1 MKPTFSTIDDQLGD
15 VCDDCTIID
24 IGIKI
29 ETLTSKDAFNLNFK
43 CQTKCLEYRDSTLF
57 FIDQLWS
64 FSCKSILLDVDSI
77 EDFKNNMKL
86 VLVFEKL
93 PKGAPGLFCQIL
105 DLIGGVLQI
114 DQNRMMVILTIILED
129 CLTDQFKTVFNNE
142 KNARRNLN
150 KFLTKT
156 GSILCFQE
164 AIKILH
170 RMYREG
176 INLKTVLPYLENIP
190 EIFR

>member
-1 MKPTFSTIDDQLGD
+1 ML
-15 VCDDCTIID
+15 
-24 IGIKI
+24 
-29 ETLTSKDAFNLNFK
+29 LNFK
-43 CQTKCLEYRDSTLF
+43 CQTKCLEYRDSTRF

-86 VLVFEKL
+86 VLQVFEKL

-105 DLIGGVLQI
+105 DLIRGVLQI
-114 DQNRMMVILTIILED
+114 DQNRMMVILAIILED
-129 CLTDQFKTVFNNE
+129 CLTDQFKTVFTNE

-156 GSILCFQE
+156 GSIFCFQE

-170 RMYREG
+170 RMYQEG
-176 INLKTVLPYLENIP
+176 MNMKAVLPSLENIP
-190 EIFR
+190 EI

>member
-1 MKPTFSTIDDQLGD
+1 
-15 VCDDCTIID
+15 
-24 IGIKI
+24 
-29 ETLTSKDAFNLNFK
+29 
-43 CQTKCLEYRDSTLF
+43 
-57 FIDQLWS
+57 
-64 FSCKSILLDVDSI
+64 
-77 EDFKNNMKL
+77 MKL

-129 CLTDQFKTVFNNE
+129 CLTDQFKTVFTNE

-176 INLKTVLPYLENIP
+176 INLKTVLPY
-190 EIFR
+190 